1 MPKKVVLNVLMR
13 FVVILNAAKMSIT
26 TKKGDGG
33 RSNYFE
39 KRVSKGGKILEAVGT
54 LDELQAVLGLVGLEK
69 SQNDIYE
76 IMGRKEMGERIKEL
90 EEEII
95 NLEEEVVV
103 GNKFVIFKKE
113 KALKLNWARTIARRA
128 ERKVVAGK
136 VFDKNSVIYLNR
148 LSDFIYLLALKAE
161 R

>member
-1 MPKKVVLNVLMR
+1 MSVV
-13 FVVILNAAKMSIT
+13 
-26 TKKGDGG
+26 TKTGDDGK
-33 RSNYFE
+33 SNYFE

-69 SQNDIYE
+69 LQKDIYE
-76 IMGRKEMGERIKEL
+76 IMGRKEIGERIKEL
-90 EEEII
+90 EEEIVK
-95 NLEEEVVV
+95 LEKGIKM

-113 KALKLNWARTIARRA
+113 KALKLNWARTVVRRA
-128 ERKVVAGK
+128 ERKVVAAK

-148 LSDFIYLLALKAE
+148 LSDLIYLLAIKEE